1 MTPGPCPAFSALS
14 ICWGCER
21 LIWCLA
27 YMLCL
32 EDKEKE
38 VTKTEPLKNLE
49 IHNAEITAKRVGDKT
64 IYVVSKGIRGVKAR
78 N

>member
-1 MTPGPCPAFSALS
+1 
-14 ICWGCER
+14 
-21 LIWCLA
+21 
-27 YMLCL
+27 MLCL